1 METRFRRIFL
11 AASLAVT
18 TLFCAPLLAQAE
30 LPAEPDQDTALI
42 QPEIDRLEFDEAQ
55 IDANDFEIML
65 VAGFLSIEDFG
76 VNSLLAVKLNYYVNE
91 DIFVQ
96 IALGESKGGE
106 TSFETLS
113 GGAPLLTAAERE
125 LSYYSINIGYN
136 LLPGE
141 AFVSAKTAYNTT
153 FYLSAGVGNTE
164 FAGDDRYT
172 LNYGVGY
179 RFLLNDFI
187 NINTDFR
194 NNLFDMDTFGKNK
207 GTNNLEFTVGVGFVF

>member
-1 METRFRRIFL
+1 MEIRFRHIFL
-11 AASLAVT
+11 ALLLVIPALFSASVMSQEADNN
-18 TLFCAPLLAQAE
+18 E
-30 LPAEPDQDTALI
+30 DTALI
-42 QPEIDRLEFDEAQ
+42 QPEVDRLEFDEAE

-65 VAGFLSIEDFG
+65 LVGFMSIEDFG

-91 DIFVQ
+91 DIFIQV
-96 IALGESKGGE
+96 ALGQTEGSE

-113 GGAPLLTAAERE
+113 GGAPLLTDAERE
-125 LSYYSINIGYN
+125 LTYYSINIGYN

-141 AFVSAKTAYNTT
+141 AFISDKTAYNTA

-179 RFLLNDFI
+179 RVLFTDFI

-194 NNLFDMDTFGKNK
+194 NNMFDMDTFGTNK
-207 GTNNLEFTVGVGFVF
+207 GTNNLEFTVGFGFVF